1 MKPFGEAGI
10 MLKDSEYYI
19 NFPSEFAKK
28 NLFYT
33 EQGGHYHLNRHY
45 VTSRPLSNFRYFSFQ
60 YVVRGEML
68 ILIDGKEYLLHD
80 NEIGV
85 IDTSKAHLYA
95 ACKDTELLFVRF
107 RGNHAPELV
116 SRIHEYRHAYT
127 PPNINRTHRALMEI
141 AEGFIQQTP
150 LYEEVI
156 SSHIHTI
163 LSDLLTLQHGSE
175 AGRESVIDQSIHYIE
190 ANYYL
195 PVTVQ
200 ELAGMACLNASY
212 FSEKFK
218 SRTGVTP
225 KQYLIQTRLNAAK
238 ILLRDTDWSIREI
251 ADKTGFQSDSY
262 FTNYFHTQFHK
273 TPTEYRNLKIHGI

>member
-10 MLKDSEYYI
+10 LLHNSEYYI
-19 NFPSEFAKK
+19 NFPSEFARE

-33 EQGGHYHLNRHY
+33 EQGGHYHLNTHY
-45 VTSRPLSNFRYFSFQ
+45 VTSRPISPSRFFSFQ

-68 ILIDGKEYLLHD
+68 LMIDGKEYLLHD
-80 NEIGV
+80 HEIGV
-85 IDTSKAHLYA
+85 VDTSKAHLYA

-107 RGNHAPELV
+107 RGNCCPALV
-116 SRIHEYRHAYT
+116 SRLSKYGHAFT
-127 PPNINRTHRALMEI
+127 PPHANRTYRAMSDI
-141 AEGFIQQTP
+141 VDGFIGKNP

-163 LSDLLTLQHGSE
+163 LCDLLSLQHTAE
-175 AGRESVIDQSIHYIE
+175 AGAQNVVDQAIHYIE

-200 ELAGMACLNASY
+200 DLAARACLNTTY

-218 SRTGVTP
+218 NQTGVTP
-225 KQYLIQTRLNAAK
+225 KQYLLQTRLNAAK
-238 ILLRDTDWSIREI
+238 ILLRGTDWSIREI
-251 ADKTGFQSDSY
+251 ADKTGFQSDAY
-262 FTNYFHTQFHK
+262 FSNYFRQHFHL
-273 TPTEYRNLKIHGI
+273 TPTKYRYFGTERN